1 MLAASIV
8 EGLGQEQSEDALPA
22 GMAYHFFTFRNA
34 SVQTCD
40 GMLKLLIVQLAS
52 RTENDSV
59 ALNTFWNSR
68 NSVYNALS
76 TPGLLTSLKLVLQY
90 FSKCYIVLDALDE
103 CDERLNL
110 GHTLRV
116 ITGWALHDLHLL
128 VTSQKEKDIEDAII
142 DFMKSPLD
150 LFSISLESD
159 QIDPDIES

>member
-1 MLAASIV
+1 M
-8 EGLGQEQSEDALPA
+8 
-22 GMAYHFFTFRNA
+22 
-34 SVQTCD
+34 
-40 GMLKLLIVQLAS
+40 
-52 RTENDSV
+52 
-59 ALNTFWNSR
+59 
-68 NSVYNALS
+68 
-76 TPGLLTSLKLVLQY
+76 TSLKLVLQY
-90 FSKCYIVLDALDE
+90 FSQCYIVLDALDE
-103 CDERLNL
+103 CGERLDP